1 MFPYDNVFLE
11 PINILQL
18 HSHRIKAKANM
29 YAYIIYWIGVHVTHL
44 QELRNRSDMIAC
56 NFASCKSET
65 NENNLNNF
73 LTIARLSDFS
83 IARHF
88 LWPYH
93 I

>member
-29 YAYIIYWIGVHVTHL
+29 YVYIIYWIGVHVTHL

-56 NFASCKSET
+56 SFASCKSET
-65 NENNLNNF
+65 KWKQSQQFPNHN
-73 LTIARLSDFS
+73 S
-83 IARHF
+83 IKW
-88 LWPYH
+88 L
-93 I
+93 